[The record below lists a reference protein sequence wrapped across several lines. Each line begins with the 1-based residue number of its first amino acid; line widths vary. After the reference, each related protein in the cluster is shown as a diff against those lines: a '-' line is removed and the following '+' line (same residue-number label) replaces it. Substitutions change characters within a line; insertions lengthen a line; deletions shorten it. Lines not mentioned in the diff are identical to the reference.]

1 MKKEESMKTISIL
14 PLLGLTS
21 FLILGCSSTQP
32 AFDPSDTV
40 VQSVKGKS
48 YNIPKGAAPSP
59 YVDAKVIKFYNE
71 IGLTECKDGDI
82 TWEEEKAKE
91 EMGVAIANGDK
102 SIYKKLA
109 EEGRIGCA
117 TPLK

>member
-1 MKKEESMKTISIL
+1 MKKISIL
-14 PLLGLTS
+14 PLLGLTG
-21 FLILGCSSTQP
+21 FLVLGCSSNQP
-32 AFDPSDTV
+32 AFDPSDTT

-59 YVDAKVIKFYNE
+59 YVDDEVIKFYNE
-71 IGLTECKDGDI
+71 IGLSECKKGDI

-91 EMGVAIANGDK
+91 EMGVAISKGDK
-102 SIYKKLA
+102 GIYKKLA
-109 EEGRIGCA
+109 KEGRIGCA